1 MNDEKQTFYHPDT
14 DSYETAPESR
24 RAEGLV
30 LSSIGRSRKI
40 YHTID
45 RKIATSGTEAPKL

>member
-24 RAEGLV
+24 RAEGPV